1 MKPEKVNLE
10 HSNCMNNPFNIYW
23 NKNWTFQIVHMEGG
37 IYIEAKGLGVLIRKP
52 LLATESPF
60 TAADNLVHSEDKNRK
75 FLFNSWKSKRTKSS
89 NWF

>member
-1 MKPEKVNLE
+1 M
-10 HSNCMNNPFNIYW
+10 HNPFSIYW

-60 TAADNLVHSEDKNRK
+60 SAADALVHSEDKNRK
-75 FLFNSWKSKRTKSS
+75 FLFNSWKSQRTKSS

>member
-1 MKPEKVNLE
+1 
-10 HSNCMNNPFNIYW
+10 
-23 NKNWTFQIVHMEGG
+23 MEGG

-52 LLATESPF
+52 LLASESPF
-60 TAADNLVHSEDKNRK
+60 TAADNLVNSEDKNRK